1 MTGKPLWVFAGSFTT
16 RVVSLLL
23 QLAKLRPFYML
34 WLRPECIVFR
44 LIKVGE
50 RVLKRGVLLA
60 MVMSLAACGGVDPD
74 SPLGKRKAIFK
85 EMLNVSEDLG
95 GMLRGRIKYDEALF
109 IEKAVQLD
117 ALVKTPWQHFPSIKE
132 EEKTAARDDVWQ
144 QQERFQ
150 ALARELEGTTARLVA
165 STTQPPL
172 NESVSALRVQAVED
186 ACESCHKEF
195 RAY

>member
-1 MTGKPLWVFAGSFTT
+1 MRQVCDFVSGLTAYTWI
-16 RVVSLLL
+16 VV
-23 QLAKLRPFYML
+23 AKRRYWRLCQYSDGDLINYF
-34 WLRPECIVFR
+34 W
-44 LIKVGE
+44 LIKTGGY
-50 RVLKRGVLLA
+50 VLKRSGLL
-60 MVMSLAACGGVDPD
+60 VIIMSLAACGGVDPN
-74 SPLGKRKAIFK
+74 SPLGKRTAIFK

-109 IEKAVQLD
+109 IEKAVELD
-117 ALVKTPWQHFPSIKE
+117 TLAKQPWQHFPSVKDDD
-132 EEKTAARDDVWQ
+132 KTSARDDVWQ

-150 ALARELEGTTARLVA
+150 ELARALEGTTARLVA

-172 NESVSALRVQAVED
+172 NESVLALSVQAVED